1 MTPIVALSAR
11 NMHDLPGIKENIPAA
26 AITHDYLMR
35 VVNAGGIPLVVPPLG
50 ELPVELLDRVDGL
63 VLSGGEDIA
72 PERYGKPP
80 SPHLGT
86 VDLLRDAL
94 ELALVT
100 EAVARRMPI
109 LAICRGAQVLNVALG
124 GTLIQDLPSEYPSD
138 VRHRQEAACTQGTHV
153 VRLAPDSLLSG
164 LWGSTELSVNSFHHQ
179 AALDVAPGLRAVAW
193 APDGVIEALEGAG
206 AFMVGV
212 QWHPEC
218 QESEFSPRLFGAFV
232 EACRAYAIRR
242 RPSSAA

>member
-11 NMHDLPGIKENIPAA
+11 TMHDLPGIKEKIPAA
-26 AITHDYLMR
+26 VLTHDYLMR
-35 VVNAGGIPLVVPPLG
+35 VVDAGGIPLVVPPLG

-63 VLSGGEDIA
+63 VLSGGEDID
-72 PERYGKPP
+72 PERYGKQP

-86 VDLLRDAL
+86 VDAQRDAL
-94 ELALVT
+94 ELALT
-100 EAVARRMPI
+100 REAVSRRMPI

-124 GTLIQDLPSEYPSD
+124 GTLIQDLPSEFPSD
-138 VRHRQEAACTQGTHV
+138 VRHRQEASCTLGTHD
-153 VRLAPDSLLSG
+153 VRVASDSLLASLAG
-164 LWGSTELSVNSFHHQ
+164 GEVVSVNSFHHQ

-193 APDGVIEALEGAG
+193 ASDGVIEALEGTG
-206 AFMVGV
+206 AFMMGV

-218 QESEFSPRLFGAFV
+218 QESELSPRLFTAFV